1 METKMLLKQA
11 LVAAIYVAL
20 VTVFAWVSYGDVQF
34 RVAELLLLLVLF
46 DKRYILG
53 LGVGTFLSNLS
64 SPLGAIDWVVGT
76 LATLIALYLM
86 IKTKKPLWLVL
97 LWPAIINGILI
108 GIELNIVFSLP
119 LIMTMLLVFLGEF
132 VVVTIGGS
140 LLYPLLNQNQTFKR
154 VVDLNA

>member
-20 VTVFAWVSYGDVQF
+20 VTVFAWMSYGDVQF

-154 VVDLNA
+154 VADLDA